1 MNQKEKAKELI
12 EKYKPHMY
20 CYMGSGMLSNTY
32 DESVV
37 LQNAVK
43 CSIIAVEEIIENLEP
58 LCISHLGTYSNPKI
72 QFWQEIKKE
81 LENYEK

>member
-1 MNQKEKAKELI
+1 MNSKEKAKELI

-20 CYMGSGMLSNTY
+20 CYVGSGMLSNTY

-37 LQNAVK
+37 LQNAVE
-43 CSIIAVEEIIENLEP
+43 CSIIAVDEIMENLER
-58 LCISHLGTYSNPKI
+58 LCISPLGTYSNPKI
-72 QFWQEIKKE
+72 PFWQEVKEE